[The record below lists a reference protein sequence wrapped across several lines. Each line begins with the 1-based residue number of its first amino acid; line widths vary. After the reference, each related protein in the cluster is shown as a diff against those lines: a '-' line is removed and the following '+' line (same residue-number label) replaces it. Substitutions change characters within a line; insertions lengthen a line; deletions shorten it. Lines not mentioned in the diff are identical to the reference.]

1 MEIPRTI
8 GENIKSQTDVEI
20 AALTEAARMMS
31 LEELKFIRKMAEKL
45 AKRQ

>member
-1 MEIPRTI
+1 MELPKTI
-8 GENIKSQTDVEI
+8 GANIKSQTDIEI
-20 AALTEAARMMS
+20 IALTEAARMMS

>member
-1 MEIPRTI
+1 MEIKAVE
-8 GENIKSQTDVEI
+8 ENIKSQTDVEI
-20 AALTEAARMMS
+20 AALTEAARGMS